1 MKRFLLLAL
10 VGYSLAPTVYAETRE
25 QEIARL
31 RTQLA
36 AGYYARGQYG
46 VALDELKTAIQA
58 ESDYAPAYS
67 VQGLVYSDLREYD
80 NAERSFQK
88 ALHLT
93 PNDPDANHNYG
104 WFLCNKVGRY
114 KESVQYFINAVKN
127 PLYTTPVKSLQQA
140 GLCALKAG
148 DFTSADDYLHSAD
161 RSEPDNPATLL
172 GMAQLAYR
180 HGSFT
185 EARTLVTREGRL
197 APPTAESLWLAARIE
212 QKLGERGAQ
221 EEFEH
226 DLRSKFPDSD
236 ENRKLAAGQYD

>member
-1 MKRFLLLAL
+1 MKKLLLLAL
-10 VGYSLAPTVYAETRE
+10 VGFSLSPMAQAETRE

-80 NAERSFQK
+80 NADRSFQK
-88 ALHLT
+88 ALHLA
-93 PNDPDANHNYG
+93 PIDPDANHNYG

-127 PLYTTPVKSLQQA
+127 PLYATPVKSLQQA
-140 GLCALKAG
+140 GLCAIKAG
-148 DFTSADDYLHSAD
+148 DFSAAEDYLHNAD
-161 RSEPDNPATLL
+161 RAEPDNPSTLL

-180 HGSFT
+180 HGNFAD
-185 EARTLVTREGRL
+185 ARTLMTREGRL

-212 QKLGERGAQ
+212 QKLGEHEAQ
-221 EEFEH
+221 TAFEH

-236 ENRKLAAGQYD
+236 ETRKLSAGQYD